1 MDMKY
6 WERFEN
12 SGKVEDYLTFVSEER
27 QGQTQNAGWALESS
41 HAGIYMGDRDYTE
54 TDPGRRVRQTY

>member
-12 SGKVEDYLTFVSEER
+12 SGRVEDYLAFVSEER
-27 QGQTQNAGWALESS
+27 QGQAQNAGWALESS
-41 HAGIYMGDRDYTE
+41 HAGIYMGDGDYPE
-54 TDPGRRVRQTY
+54 TGSGRGVRQTY